1 MPDARRALLLINPQ
15 AGRPPDA
22 GRLRLGIDWLEE
34 RGWRIEQPTTSDGGE
49 VESLASQAA
58 AQGFDAVVA
67 GGGDG
72 TLHEAL
78 AGVVGTDTALALLPG
93 GTANV
98 WAGEARLPHDPAKA
112 LRLLEEG
119 ERVRLDTGSADGQP
133 FLLMA
138 SIGIDS
144 LVAGR
149 VDSGLK
155 RRLSFLPYLVH
166 AAIEL
171 RRFEGMAV
179 EVTLDDERI
188 VSPAVGM
195 LIGNTRS
202 YGGMLRI
209 AAHARA
215 DDGLLDVCLF
225 HGTGRLRF
233 LWLLALTATGR
244 HLSDSAVTYRQ
255 VKRIC
260 VATLPVWPVQLD
272 GEVAAQTPITFTC
285 VPRSVTLIVPR
296 DLRSPLWNPST
307 EP

>member
-1 MPDARRALLLINPQ
+1 MPDARRALLLLNPK
-15 AGRPPDA
+15 AGRPPNA
-22 GRLRLGIDWLEE
+22 GRLQQGIGWLEK
-34 RGWRIEQPTTSDGGE
+34 RGWRIEQPETSDGDE
-49 VESLASQAA
+49 IESRASQAA
-58 AQGFDAVVA
+58 SDGFDAVVVC
-67 GGGDG
+67 GGDG

-78 AGVVGTDTALALLPG
+78 AGVVGTDTALAILPS

-98 WAGEARLPHDPAKA
+98 WAGEAKLPHDPIKA

-119 ERVRLDTGSADGQP
+119 DRVRLDTGVADGQP

-166 AAIEL
+166 AAMEL
-171 RRFEGMAV
+171 RRFKGMTV
-179 EVTLDDERI
+179 EVMLDGELI
-188 VSPAVGM
+188 SSPAVGV

-233 LWLLALTATGR
+233 LWLLALTAAGR

-255 VKRIC
+255 VNRIT
-260 VATLPVWPVQLD
+260 VATKPIWPVQLD
-272 GEVAAQTPITFTC
+272 GEIAAQTPMSFEC

-296 DLRSPLWNPST
+296 DVRSPLWSPAA
-307 EP
+307 ER